1 MKMVNRNAYDE
12 KIEKMQE
19 IITHHSGAGLVSGI
33 SRIKDIKENFDIKLM
48 FVGHFS
54 AGKSSLLNNL
64 IGRPEFLKEA
74 QEPQTAIAT
83 ELIYDKKEAAF
94 AYDFNGAKEVYSP
107 SKEYTPNQYNHLEY
121 RLNVPILKE
130 IEDFTIVD
138 TPGFDA
144 GIEAHAKALSN
155 YIGVGSAYI
164 VVIDQEKGGID
175 QTTLEFI
182 QEISNYSYQIA
193 ILINKC
199 DKITPEVAESIAES
213 ARFTLTTY
221 GLPYKVYTIS
231 KKDSNLSNKLISII
245 SEFNAQMAFDRV
257 LIRQIK
263 AELINIEKVL
273 SVTKKKIFLDT
284 FDLDAD
290 IALYTRLEEELTGTF
305 EKKREEADGELDN
318 TVQEVTNRI
327 RSALIS
333 RADSVAEAL
342 LSGNQV
348 AAEAIIVETIRP
360 IMLATMKDI
369 SVRQIDYVTDA
380 LDFTG
385 LVNESE
391 SIDLTDV
398 AVNLAENLKDLIE
411 QGIFNTK
418 TVSDIEST
426 DKKKNVYH
434 AIMGVAAIATDF
446 IAPWLEVV
454 IILLPDIVNLLH
466 SMFGENNTELAKRRF
481 VNNVVPQIINRI
493 YPQVRQNVETTT
505 KLVLDE
511 YERMISEKIE
521 TIKNNITEA
530 QNKKNQK
537 IEDFEKYKETI
548 SDDFNA
554 VKKLIVELG

>member
-1 MKMVNRNAYDE
+1 MRVTARCSFCALP
-12 KIEKMQE
+12 
-19 IITHHSGAGLVSGI
+19 T
-33 SRIKDIKENFDIKLM
+33 
-48 FVGHFS
+48 S
-54 AGKSSLLNNL
+54 A
-64 IGRPEFLKEA
+64 
-74 QEPQTAIAT
+74 
-83 ELIYDKKEAAF
+83 
-94 AYDFNGAKEVYSP
+94 
-107 SKEYTPNQYNHLEY
+107 
-121 RLNVPILKE
+121 
-130 IEDFTIVD
+130 
-138 TPGFDA
+138 
-144 GIEAHAKALSN
+144 
-155 YIGVGSAYI
+155 
-164 VVIDQEKGGID
+164 
-175 QTTLEFI
+175 
-182 QEISNYSYQIA
+182 YSYQIA

-284 FDLDAD
+284 FNLDAD